1 MKGIYC
7 IKNGRGQIK
16 GYYSSQ
22 DLDAD
27 KVYYDNEEYKNE
39 KWWGH
44 ATKNNPHASLRFEV
58 TEVTDNPE
66 YDVLKYILPQISR
79 IKYNQGLLDA
89 VVLGKAKLSRLKK
102 AAEWVCEFYPTQ
114 YYSIEFYCNEKGRI
128 FGTLNRKGEKVN
140 LLRFSKKGGTAVN
153 EDGETADNDTDEDV
167 GDE

>member
-7 IKNGRGQIK
+7 VKNGRGQIK
-16 GYYSSQ
+16 RYYSSQ

-27 KVYYDNEEYKNE
+27 KAYYDNEEYKNE
-39 KWWGH
+39 KWWGSI
-44 ATKNNPHASLRFEV
+44 TKNNPRASLSFEV
-58 TEVTDNPE
+58 IEVTDNPE

-79 IKYNQGLLDA
+79 IKYDQGLLDA
-89 VVLGKAKLSRLKK
+89 VVYGRTKISRLKR
-102 AAEWVCEFYPTQ
+102 AAEWFCEFYPTQ

-128 FGTLNRKGEKVN
+128 FGTLKRKGEKVN

-153 EDGETADNDTDEDV
+153 EVVGDADNDTDADA